1 MSLRGYKVQKKTKAF
16 KQSFS
21 VYLRVG
27 GFVMTIPSCKR
38 QFSSHAW
45 EMLQEKIFLC
55 HQVQFPFLKPAN
67 IKSYLPKSSN
77 TILKLLVLLTLL
89 SGNNLIIWRFINF
102 ISDFEV
108 FFLLC
113 SCSSLLSKHFFF
125 FFFKKTF
132 FLCFP
137 WNLKNCVSLFIV
149 RLYMKHVVWLHR
161 FTLKIFFE

>member
-102 ISDFEV
+102 LSDFEV

-113 SCSSLLSKHFFF
+113 CCSSLLSKHFFF
-125 FFFKKTF
+125 FFS
-132 FLCFP
+132 
-137 WNLKNCVSLFIV
+137 KNIFSLFSLEFKELCQFIYCQI
-149 RLYMKHVVWLHR
+149 LYEACCLTLHR
-161 FTLKIFFE
+161 CTLKIFFE